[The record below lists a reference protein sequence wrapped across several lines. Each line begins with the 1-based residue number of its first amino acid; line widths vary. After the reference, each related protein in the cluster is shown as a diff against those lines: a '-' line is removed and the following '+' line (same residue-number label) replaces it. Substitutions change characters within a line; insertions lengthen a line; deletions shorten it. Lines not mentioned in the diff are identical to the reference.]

1 MKKFFDEFKEFI
13 SRGNVLDMAVGIII
27 GQAFT
32 AIVNSLVNDV
42 LMPVVGMLCGGINL
56 SDLKVTIGTATLTYG
71 AFLQAVLNFLIIA
84 FVIFCIVK
92 AFNTIRERASK
103 KKETPVEEA
112 KPDPQIE
119 LLTQIRDLLEKQE
132 EPQKKA

>member
-1 MKKFFDEFKEFI
+1 MKKFFGEFKEFI

-42 LMPVVGMLCGGINL
+42 LMPLVGMIAGGVNL
-56 SDLKVTIGTATLTYG
+56 SDLKVTIGTATLAYG
-71 AFLQAVLNFLIIA
+71 AFLQAIINFLIIA

-92 AFNTIRERASK
+92 SFNTLHDRAIK
-103 KKETPVEEA
+103 KKPEVKEEA
-112 KPDPQIE
+112 KPDPQIV
-119 LLTQIRDLLEKQE
+119 LLTEIRDLLESEKQ
-132 EPQKKA
+132 K